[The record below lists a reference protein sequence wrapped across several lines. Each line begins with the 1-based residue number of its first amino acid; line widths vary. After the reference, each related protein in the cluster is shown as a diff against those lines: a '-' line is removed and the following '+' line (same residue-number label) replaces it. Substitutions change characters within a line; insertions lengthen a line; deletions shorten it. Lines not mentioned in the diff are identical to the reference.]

1 MGEGAHNFIMNWE
14 AHWSICYTKNL
25 NNLQRRKEARS
36 KNISMGRKT
45 FSIRAACLICKFS
58 ICKFNK
64 NTNSCC
70 IISYHNIQPLISK
83 DTLER
88 KKKNPKNQPLRCH
101 HTEQHS
107 CSFFWLFPAIR
118 AIKINN
124 INRQIYPQHSS
135 TQIEHSEKAILN
147 NVIT

>member
-1 MGEGAHNFIMNWE
+1 
-14 AHWSICYTKNL
+14 
-25 NNLQRRKEARS
+25 
-36 KNISMGRKT
+36 MGRKT

-70 IISYHNIQPLISK
+70 IISHHNIQLLISK

-88 KKKNPKNQPLRCH
+88 KKNPKNQPLRCH

-107 CSFFWLFPAIR
+107 CSFFSLFPAIR
-118 AIKINN
+118 AIKISN
-124 INRQIYPQHSS
+124 INREIYPQHRS

-147 NVIT
+147 NVITQTGITHFYIPGDKSKKLSFKRTATSQLLCFITHHQRIG